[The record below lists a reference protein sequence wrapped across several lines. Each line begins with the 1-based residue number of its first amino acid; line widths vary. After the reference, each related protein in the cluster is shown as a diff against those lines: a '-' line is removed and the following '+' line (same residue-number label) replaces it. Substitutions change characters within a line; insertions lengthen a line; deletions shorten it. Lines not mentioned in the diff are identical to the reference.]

1 MNRFLQ
7 NIFLA
12 GFTMLMG
19 SVVYAQSCNPDYGLP
34 VKKIKVGSIELSYT
48 EYGQGKPVILL
59 HGLGGHAGHWR
70 MNQTAIGNKQF
81 RVIALNL
88 PGYGGSEV
96 HEHIAPENQLKYYA
110 AVLDTFVD
118 AIKLQSVVVAG
129 HSMGAQVSILAA
141 LSRPRWLEKLILIA
155 PAGLE
160 TFTDAEARMLEAF
173 ATPAYFQ
180 NQDSAAIVQSF
191 KANFYELPASANMLI
206 AERNQSR
213 HCPGFAAY
221 TQQVSAGVK
230 GMLHAPVANRLQEI
244 DLPVLLLTG
253 EEDGLIPNRVLHPTM
268 RMEML
273 TDEAKQNIK
282 KLQSNSIPK
291 AGHMLQW
298 EAYERV
304 NHEIIHFLNQ

>member
-1 MNRFLQ
+1 MKQVLL
-7 NIFLA
+7 NILFA
-12 GFTMLMG
+12 GFHLLLG
-19 SVVYAQSCNPDYGLP
+19 SVIFAQSCMQDYGMP
-34 VKKIKVGSIELSYT
+34 VKKIKAGSINLSYT
-48 EYGQGKPVILL
+48 EHGQGKPIILV
-59 HGLGGHAGHWR
+59 HGLGGNAGHWR

-88 PGYGGSEV
+88 PGYGESEV
-96 HEHIAPENQLKYYA
+96 HEHIASENQLKYYA
-110 AVLDTFVD
+110 AVLDTFVH
-118 AIKLQSVVVAG
+118 ALKLQRVVVAG
-129 HSMGAQVSILAA
+129 HSMGAQVAILAA
-141 LSRPRWLEKLILIA
+141 LNRHRWLEKLIWIA

-160 TFTDAEARMLEAF
+160 TFTDAEAGILEAF
-173 ATPAYFQ
+173 ATPVYFQ

-191 KANFYELPASANMLI
+191 NANFHKLPASANLLI
-206 AERNQSR
+206 AERIQFRDCS
-213 HCPGFAAY
+213 GFTAY

-244 DLPVLLLTG
+244 NLPVLLVTG

-273 TDEAKQNIK
+273 IDLAKQNIK
-282 KLQSNSIPK
+282 KLQYKSIPN

-304 NHEIIHFLNQ
+304 NHEIIHFLTQ